1 MLNSGSE
8 TQEVKQKGQPLQSR
22 NSASAIFLNAATLKF
37 SLLER
42 SEKSLLLAHKL
53 VLLSAAKRA
62 AHYRAAT
69 LPKKTSCCC
78 TYSATPRKSPV
89 FCDHEAKLG
98 L

>member
-53 VLLSAAKRA
+53 VLLSAAHCRA
-62 AHYRAAT
+62 ET
-69 LPKKTSCCC
+69 LPKRTSCCC
-78 TYSATPRKSPV
+78 TYSATKRKIIDFSGP
-89 FCDHEAKLG
+89 EAKLG

>member
-1 MLNSGSE
+1 MLNSRSE
-8 TQEVKQKGQPLQSR
+8 TREVKQKGQPLQSR

-62 AHYRAAT
+62 AHCRAET
-69 LPKKTSCCC
+69 LPKRTSCCC
-78 TYSATPRKSPV
+78 TYSATKRKIIDFSGP
-89 FCDHEAKLG
+89 EAKLG